1 MVDFK
6 VNLIKHFL
14 MNLAEKK
21 ETLMHIVQDAD
32 DKLTDLI
39 IALANEYNDAD
50 VEYTDEELSVFEER
64 KLEFFNSDKEGS
76 TVKEAHARIR
86 RNYKNG
92 I

>member
-1 MVDFK
+1 
-6 VNLIKHFL
+6 

-21 ETLMHIVQDAD
+21 ETLMHIVQVAD
-32 DKLTDLI
+32 DKLTGLL

-50 VEYTDEELSVFEER
+50 VEYTDEELCFFEER

-76 TVKEAHARIR
+76 TVEEAHARIR